1 MKSRLRTLIPG
12 VSAILIGFN
21 CLGHAGDGTFQ
32 TPDSIVLKDGR
43 TVYGLILKNTRD
55 AVLLQEAYAENSYP
69 KSEIVRIR
77 DEDDM
82 KAIYTDIDRHGELPP
97 WRVIVNDLRV
107 NDMVK
112 TFIEIPATR
121 IDNGIYKNIPY
132 KSFRINGDIELNIY
146 GDPEDPAAV
155 EVGIYGLKQ
164 FAQKGRKT
172 LRAFLAG
179 FLSTKE
185 EVSALYSIGLSG
197 GEKATK
203 ALTFKVTPRS
213 APDAY
218 GAWWISMFN
227 PKTLNE
233 VRLTDADYDKITMP
247 VEDVVNR
254 RGKVRRQYLWTK
266 EETLDAAKAKGLK
279 DDDEVILRGFFRDKD
294 GVFRLIGS
302 PNS

>member
-12 VSAILIGFN
+12 ISAILIGLN
-21 CLGHAGDGTFQ
+21 SLGHAGDGSFQ

-43 TVYGLILKNTRD
+43 TVYGLILKNTSD

-97 WRVIVNDLRV
+97 WRIIVNDLRV

-164 FAQKGRKT
+164 YAQKGRKT

-185 EVSALYSIGLSG
+185 EVAALYSLGLGS

-233 VRLTDADYDKITMP
+233 VRLTDAEYDKITMP

-266 EETLDAAKAKGLK
+266 EETLDAARAKGLK

>member
-12 VSAILIGFN
+12 VSAILIAFTS
-21 CLGHAGDGTFQ
+21 LGHAGDGTFQ

-55 AVLLQEAYAENSYP
+55 AVLLQEAYDEVSYP

-203 ALTFKVTPRS
+203 DLTFKVTPRS

-233 VRLTDADYDKITMP
+233 VRLTDAEYDKITMP

-266 EETLDAAKAKGLK
+266 EETLDAAKAKGLD